1 MNAKPRSE
9 FVDDF
14 TDEMSNAGTAPCDI
28 HAIVLPENTRDDI
41 RRLALQARFEPE
53 RAFVKLLQY
62 YAEEPLRTQV
72 QVFCLGEA

>member
-1 MNAKPRSE
+1 MTARSE

-28 HAIVLPENTRDDI
+28 HSIVLPEGTQDEI

>member
-1 MNAKPRSE
+1 MIMKLSSE
-9 FVDDF
+9 YVDDF

-28 HAIVLPENTRDDI
+28 HSTVLPENVQNDI

-53 RAFVKLLQY
+53 RAFVKILQY